1 MNILFLL
8 YDRTEANS
16 FYRSGGIASDLALL
30 TGHKITVE
38 RWNEYEVQWQTLLQ
52 YDVLFLQ
59 RPFTD
64 KALGVLR
71 YAKSL
76 GLKVWVDFD
85 DNLLN
90 VSPENKN
97 FVFYSKQDTKKTI
110 MQILV
115 EADAVSVTTL
125 SLKQNFEYIRK
136 DIWVIP
142 NAFNDKI
149 KRSVKKREKTVFW
162 RGTDSHI
169 FNLMSHGDQINSLI
183 ENNPDYKFLFMGY
196 YPWFIHAKKE
206 YTDPQDILLYFEK
219 IQELAP
225 SVVHV
230 PINSDPF
237 NCCRSPIA
245 FIEASF
251 AGAITVCP
259 HWWDVHGALKYKD
272 AQEYHD
278 NIQSVLKGDVDVEKY
293 SRMSWEYVEDCLML
307 SKVNQKRKL
316 LLESL

>member
-16 FYRSGGIASDLALL
+16 FYRSGGIAADLARQ

-59 RPFTD
+59 RAFTD
-64 KALGVLR
+64 KALGMLR

-76 GLKVWVDFD
+76 GLKVWVDYD

-90 VSPENKN
+90 VSPENPK
-97 FVFYSKQDTKKTI
+97 FIFYSKAEIKKTI
-110 MQILV
+110 TQIII
-115 EADAVSVTTL
+115 ESDAVSVTTL
-125 SLKQNFEYIRK
+125 SLKQAFEQLRK

-142 NAFNDKI
+142 NALNDSI
-149 KRSVKKREKTVFW
+149 KRVANKREKTVFW
-162 RGTDSHI
+162 RGTESHI
-169 FNLMSHGDQINSLI
+169 HNLMSHGEQINNLI

-196 YPWFIHAKKE
+196 YPWFLHANKE
-206 YTDPQDILLYFEK
+206 YTEGQDIVIYFEK
-219 IQELAP
+219 IQQLAP
-225 SVVHV
+225 TLFQV
-230 PINSDPF
+230 PIFGDAF
-237 NCCRSPIA
+237 NGCRSPIA
-245 FIEASF
+245 FIESAV
-251 AGAITVCP
+251 AGSVCVCP
-259 HWWDVHGALKYKD
+259 HWWDVQGGLKYKTP
-272 AQEYHD
+272 QEYHD
-278 NIQSVLKGDVDVEKY
+278 NIQAVIKGEVDAEKY

>member
-16 FYRSGGIASDLALL
+16 YYRSGGIAADLARQ

-38 RWNEYEVQWQTLLQ
+38 RWNEYEVQWQTLMQ

-64 KALGVLR
+64 KALGMLR

-76 GLKVWVDFD
+76 GLKVWVDYD
-85 DNLLN
+85 DNLMN
-90 VSPENKN
+90 VSPENPR
-97 FVFYSKQDTKKTI
+97 FIFYSKKEIKDTIRKI
-110 MQILV
+110 IL
-115 EADAVSVTTL
+115 EADAISVTTL
-125 SLKQNFEYIRK
+125 SLKQALEYLRR

-142 NAFNDKI
+142 NALNDCM
-149 KRSVKKREKTVFW
+149 KRVVKKREKTVFW

-169 FNLMSHGDQINSLI
+169 LNLMSYGEQISTLI
-183 ENNPDYKFLFMGY
+183 ENNADYKFLFMGY
-196 YPWFIHAKKE
+196 YPWFLHEKKE
-206 YTDPQDILLYFEK
+206 YAEPQDIVVYFEK
-219 IQELAP
+219 IQDLAP
-225 SVVHV
+225 TLFQV
-230 PINSDPF
+230 PIHIDAFNS
-237 NCCRSPIA
+237 CRSPIA

-251 AGAITVCP
+251 AGAVTVCP
-259 HWWDVHGALKYKD
+259 HWWDVQGALKYKD

-278 NIQSVLKGDVDVEKY
+278 TIQAVLKGEVDVEKY
-293 SRMSWEYVEDCLML
+293 TRMSWEYVEDCLML

>member
-16 FYRSGGIASDLALL
+16 FYRSGGIAADLARQ

-38 RWNEYEVQWQTLLQ
+38 RWNEYEVQWQTLMQ

-59 RPFTD
+59 RVFTD
-64 KALGVLR
+64 KALGMLR

-76 GLKVWVDFD
+76 GLKVWVDYD
-85 DNLLN
+85 DNLMN
-90 VSPENKN
+90 VSPENPR
-97 FVFYSKQDTKKTI
+97 FIFYSKKEIKDTIRKI
-110 MQILV
+110 IL
-115 EADAVSVTTL
+115 EADAISVTTL
-125 SLKQNFEYIRK
+125 SLKQNLEHIRR

-142 NAFNDKI
+142 NALNDSI
-149 KRSVKKREKTVFW
+149 KRVVKKREKTVFW

-169 FNLMSHGDQINSLI
+169 LNLMSHGEQISTLI
-183 ENNPDYKFLFMGY
+183 ENNADYKFLFMGY
-196 YPWFIHAKKE
+196 YPWFLHERKE
-206 YTDPQDILLYFEK
+206 YVEPQDIVVYFEK
-219 IQELAP
+219 IQDLAP
-225 SVVHV
+225 TLFQV
-230 PINSDPF
+230 PICSDAFNS
-237 NCCRSPIA
+237 CRSPIA

-259 HWWDVHGALKYKD
+259 YWWDVQGALKYKTP
-272 AQEYHD
+272 QEYHD
-278 NIQSVLKGDVDVEKY
+278 NIQSVLKGEVDVDKY

-307 SKVNQKRKL
+307 SKVNEKRKL